1 MLKSLYIS
9 NYALISELHIDF
21 NEGFSVLTGETGAG
35 KSIILGAL
43 SLILGQRAD
52 TKLLKADTE
61 KCIIEAEFNIA
72 AYPSLASFFNENDL
86 DQNDNKLCQIRRE
99 ITGNAKSRAF
109 INDTPVSLNVLREL
123 TSRLIDIH
131 SQHDNL
137 LLGTE
142 GYQLG
147 VVDMIAQNS
156 KEQQN
161 YSELYNKWQN
171 EIADLR
177 KLENMAA
184 KQSAELDFVRFQF
197 NQLNEAALKSGE
209 QEELESE
216 QQTLSHAEEIKT
228 ELQTSVIL
236 LDEEKSILPM
246 IKEVQNSLSRIKKFV
261 PEAGDWIERIDTA
274 YIDLKD
280 ICNELNSLADKVEYN
295 PQRLEWLQNRL
306 SDIYTLQKKYKVDT
320 TDELI
325 RKRDEFDTILQRI
338 DSFDEEIESL
348 KRRIADSKAD
358 LTSAALKLSETRRK
372 ATKPIADFLVE
383 QLKQL
388 GMPNIRFEVE
398 ISTLEDFG
406 PNGNDEVQFLF
417 SANKNRD
424 MQAVQL
430 IASGGEVSRLML
442 SIKYLVANKSELP
455 TIIFDEIDT
464 GVSGEIADRMGEIMQ
479 KMGEAMQ
486 VITITHLPQIA
497 AKSSQHYLVY
507 KDDKGLQTQTYI
519 RKLTAEERITQ
530 LAQML
535 SGKQLTE
542 ASVQN
547 AKDLLGFS

>member
-171 EIADLR
+171 EIAELR

-209 QEELESE
+209 QEELEAE

-547 AKDLLGFS
+547 AKELLGFS

>member
-52 TKLLKADTE
+52 TKAIKTDSD
-61 KCIIEAEFNIA
+61 KCIIEAEFNIE
-72 AYPSLASFFNENDL
+72 AYPSLTSFFNENDL
-86 DQNDNKLCQIRRE
+86 DQTSSKLCLIRRE

-137 LLGTE
+137 LLGSE

-156 KEQQN
+156 KELLY
-161 YSELYNKWQN
+161 YSEVYTRWQN
-171 EIADLR
+171 EIAELK
-177 KLENMAA
+177 KLENLAV
-184 KQSAELDFVRFQF
+184 KQSAELDFIRFQF
-197 NQLNEAALKSGE
+197 NQLNDAALKTGE
-209 QEELESE
+209 QEDLEAE

-228 ELQTSVIL
+228 ELQTSVLL
-236 LDEEKSILPM
+236 LDEEKSVLPM
-246 IKEVQNSLSRIKKFV
+246 IKELENSLSRIKKYV
-261 PEAGDWIERIDTA
+261 PEANEWLERIDSA

-280 ICNELNSLADKVEYN
+280 ICNELNSLADRVEYN
-295 PQRLEWLQNRL
+295 PQRLEWVQNRL
-306 SDIYTLQKKYKVDT
+306 SDIYTLQKKYKADT
-320 TDELI
+320 VNGLI
-325 RKRDEFDTILQRI
+325 EKRDEFDAVLQRI
-338 DSFDEEIESL
+338 DSFDDEIEKL
-348 KRRIADSKAD
+348 KKQIAETKAD
-358 LTSAALKLSETRRK
+358 LTKAASKLSETRLK

-388 GMPNIRFEVE
+388 GMPNIRFEVD
-398 ISTLEDFG
+398 ISTSGEFG
-406 PNGNDEVQFLF
+406 VNGNDDVQFMF
-417 SANKNRD
+417 SANKNREL
-424 MQAVQL
+424 QAVQL

-442 SIKYLVANKSELP
+442 SIKYLIANKSELP

-479 KMGEAMQ
+479 NMGKAMQ

-497 AKSSQHYLVY
+497 ARSSQHYLVF
-507 KDDKGLQTQTYI
+507 KDDTGSQTQTFI
-519 RKLTAEERITQ
+519 RKLNDDERVTQ
-530 LAQML
+530 LAHML
-535 SGKQLTE
+535 SGKALTE
-542 ASVQN
+542 ASLLN
-547 AKDLLGFS
+547 AKELLGY

>member
-52 TKLLKADTE
+52 TKAIKTDSD
-61 KCIIEAEFNIA
+61 KCIIEAEFNIE
-72 AYPSLASFFNENDL
+72 AYPSLNSFFNENDL
-86 DQNDNKLCQIRRE
+86 DQTSSKLCLIRRE

-137 LLGTE
+137 LLGSE

-156 KEQQN
+156 KELLY
-161 YSELYNKWQN
+161 YSEVYTRWQN
-171 EIADLR
+171 EIAELK
-177 KLENMAA
+177 KLENLAL
-184 KQSAELDFVRFQF
+184 KQSAELDFIRFQF
-197 NQLNEAALKSGE
+197 NQLNDAALKTGE
-209 QEELESE
+209 QEELEAE

-228 ELQTSVIL
+228 ELQTSVLL
-236 LDEEKSILPM
+236 LDEEKSVLPM
-246 IKEVQNSLSRIKKFV
+246 IKELENSLSRIKKYV
-261 PEAGDWIERIDTA
+261 PEANEWLERIDSA

-295 PQRLEWLQNRL
+295 PQRLEWVQNRL
-306 SDIYTLQKKYKVDT
+306 SDIYTLQKKYKADT
-320 TDELI
+320 VDELI
-325 RKRDEFDTILQRI
+325 EKRDEFDAVLQRI
-338 DSFDEEIESL
+338 DSFDDEIERL
-348 KRRIADSKAD
+348 KTKIAETKTD
-358 LTSAALKLSETRRK
+358 LTKAASKLSETRLK
-372 ATKPIADFLVE
+372 ATKPIADFLIE

-398 ISTLEDFG
+398 ISPSGEFG
-406 PNGNDEVQFLF
+406 VNGNDLVQFMF

-442 SIKYLVANKSELP
+442 SIKYLIANKSELP

-479 KMGEAMQ
+479 NMGKAMQ

-497 AKSSQHYLVY
+497 ARSSQHYLVY
-507 KDDKGLQTQTYI
+507 KDDTGSQTQTFI
-519 RKLTAEERITQ
+519 RKLNDEDRVTE
-530 LAQML
+530 LAHML
-535 SGKQLTE
+535 SGKALTE
-542 ASVQN
+542 ASLLN
-547 AKDLLGFS
+547 AKELLGY

>member
-52 TKLLKADTE
+52 TKAIKTDSD
-61 KCIIEAEFNIA
+61 KCIIEAEFNIE
-72 AYPSLASFFNENDL
+72 AYPSLTSFFNENDL
-86 DQNDNKLCQIRRE
+86 DQTSSKLCLIRRE

-137 LLGTE
+137 LLGSE

-156 KEQQN
+156 KQLLY
-161 YSELYNKWQN
+161 YSEVYTRWQN
-171 EIADLR
+171 EIAELK
-177 KLENMAA
+177 KLENIAS

-209 QEELESE
+209 QEELEAE
-216 QQTLSHAEEIKT
+216 LQTLSHAEEIKI
-228 ELQTSVIL
+228 ELQASVIL

-246 IKEVQNSLSRIKKFV
+246 IKEMQNSLSRIKKYV
-261 PEAGDWIERIDTA
+261 PEANEWLERIDSV

-280 ICNELNSLADKVEYN
+280 ICNELNSFADKVEYN
-295 PQRLEWLQNRL
+295 PQRLEWVQNRL
-306 SDIYTLQKKYKVDT
+306 SDIYTLQKKYKADT
-320 TDELI
+320 TEELI
-325 RKRDEFDTILQRI
+325 RKRDEFDSILQRI
-338 DSFDEEIESL
+338 DSFDEDIESL
-348 KRRIADSKAD
+348 KHRIAESKSD
-358 LTSAALKLSETRRK
+358 VTSAALKLSETRRK
-372 ATKPIADFLVE
+372 ATKPIADFLVR

-398 ISTLEDFG
+398 ISTLENFG
-406 PNGNDEVQFLF
+406 PSGNDEVQFLF

-430 IASGGEVSRLML
+430 IASGGEISRLML

-497 AKSSQHYLVY
+497 AKSSQHFLVY

>member
-52 TKLLKADTE
+52 TKAIKTDSD
-61 KCIIEAEFNIA
+61 KCIIEAEFNIE
-72 AYPSLASFFNENDL
+72 AYPSLTSFFNDNDL
-86 DQNDNKLCQIRRE
+86 DQTSSKLCLIRRE

-137 LLGTE
+137 LLGSE

-156 KEQQN
+156 KQLLY
-161 YSELYNKWQN
+161 YSEVYTRWQN
-171 EIADLR
+171 EIAELK
-177 KLENMAA
+177 KLENLAV
-184 KQSAELDFVRFQF
+184 KQSAELDFIRFQF
-197 NQLNEAALKSGE
+197 NQLNDAALKTGE
-209 QEELESE
+209 QEELEAE

-228 ELQTSVIL
+228 ELQTSVLL
-236 LDEEKSILPM
+236 LDEEKSVLPM
-246 IKEVQNSLSRIKKFV
+246 IKELENSLSRIKKYV
-261 PEAGDWIERIDTA
+261 PEANEWLERIDSA

-280 ICNELNSLADKVEYN
+280 ICNELNSLADRVEYN
-295 PQRLEWLQNRL
+295 PQRLEWVQNRL
-306 SDIYTLQKKYKVDT
+306 SDIYTLQKKYKADT
-320 TDELI
+320 VDELI
-325 RKRDEFDTILQRI
+325 EKRDEFDAVLQRI
-338 DSFDEEIESL
+338 DSFDDEIEKL
-348 KRRIADSKAD
+348 KTKIAQTKTD
-358 LTSAALKLSETRRK
+358 LTKAASKLSETRLK

-398 ISTLEDFG
+398 ISTSGEFG
-406 PNGNDEVQFLF
+406 VNGNDDVQFMF

-442 SIKYLVANKSELP
+442 SIKYLIANKSELP

-479 KMGEAMQ
+479 NMGKAMQ

-497 AKSSQHYLVY
+497 ARSSQHYLVY
-507 KDDKGLQTQTYI
+507 KDDTGSQTQTFI
-519 RKLTAEERITQ
+519 RKLNDDERVTQ
-530 LAQML
+530 LAHML
-535 SGKQLTE
+535 SGKALTE
-542 ASVQN
+542 ASLLN
-547 AKDLLGFS
+547 AKELLGY

>member
-52 TKLLKADTE
+52 TKAIKTDSD
-61 KCIIEAEFNIA
+61 KCIIEAEFNIE
-72 AYPSLASFFNENDL
+72 AYPSLTSFFNENDL
-86 DQNDNKLCQIRRE
+86 DLTSSKLCLIRRE

-137 LLGTE
+137 LLGSE

-147 VVDMIAQNS
+147 VVDLIAQNS
-156 KEQQN
+156 KELLY
-161 YSELYNKWQN
+161 YSEVYTRWQN
-171 EIADLR
+171 EIAELR
-177 KLENMAA
+177 KLENMAS

-209 QEELESE
+209 QEELEAE
-216 QQTLSHAEEIKT
+216 LQTLSHAEEIKI
-228 ELQTSVIL
+228 ELQASVIL

-246 IKEVQNSLSRIKKFV
+246 IKEMQNSLSRIKKYV
-261 PEAGDWIERIDTA
+261 PEANEWLERIDSA

-280 ICNELNSLADKVEYN
+280 ICNELNSFADKVEYN
-295 PQRLEWLQNRL
+295 PQRLEWVQNRL
-306 SDIYTLQKKYKVDT
+306 SDIYTLQKKYKADT
-320 TDELI
+320 VDELI
-325 RKRDEFDTILQRI
+325 EKRDEFEIVLQRI
-338 DSFDEEIESL
+338 ESFDDEIEKL
-348 KRRIADSKAD
+348 KTKIAETKTNLTKAA
-358 LTSAALKLSETRRK
+358 SKLSETRQK
-372 ATKPIADFLVE
+372 ATKPIADFLIK

-398 ISTLEDFG
+398 ISTSGEFG
-406 PNGNDEVQFLF
+406 VNGNDDVQFMF

-424 MQAVQL
+424 LQAVQL

-442 SIKYLVANKSELP
+442 SIKYLIANKSELP

-479 KMGEAMQ
+479 NMGKAMQ

-497 AKSSQHYLVY
+497 AKSSQHFLVY

>member
-171 EIADLR
+171 EIAELR

-209 QEELESE
+209 QEELEAE

-320 TDELI
+320 TEELI

>member
-52 TKLLKADTE
+52 TKAIKTDSD
-61 KCIIEAEFNIA
+61 KCIIEAEFNIE
-72 AYPSLASFFNENDL
+72 AYPSLNTFFNENDL
-86 DQNDNKLCQIRRE
+86 DQTSSKLCLIRRE

-137 LLGTE
+137 LLGSE

-156 KEQQN
+156 KELLY
-161 YSELYNKWQN
+161 YSEVYTRWQN
-171 EIADLR
+171 EIAELK
-177 KLENMAA
+177 KLENLAL
-184 KQSAELDFVRFQF
+184 KQSAELDFIRFQF
-197 NQLNEAALKSGE
+197 NQLNDAALKTGE
-209 QEELESE
+209 QEELEAE

-228 ELQTSVIL
+228 ELQTSVLL
-236 LDEEKSILPM
+236 LDEEKSVLPM
-246 IKEVQNSLSRIKKFV
+246 IKELENSLSRIKKYV
-261 PEAGDWIERIDTA
+261 PEANEWLERIDSA

-295 PQRLEWLQNRL
+295 PQRLEWVQNRL
-306 SDIYTLQKKYKVDT
+306 SDIYTLQKKYKADT
-320 TDELI
+320 VDELI
-325 RKRDEFDTILQRI
+325 EKRDEFDAVLQRI
-338 DSFDEEIESL
+338 DSFDDEIERL
-348 KRRIADSKAD
+348 KTKIAETKTD
-358 LTSAALKLSETRRK
+358 LTKAASKLSETRLK
-372 ATKPIADFLVE
+372 ATKPIADFLIE

-398 ISTLEDFG
+398 ISSSGEFG
-406 PNGNDEVQFLF
+406 VNGNDVVQFMF

-442 SIKYLVANKSELP
+442 SIKYLIANKSELP

-479 KMGEAMQ
+479 NMGKAMQ

-497 AKSSQHYLVY
+497 ARSSQHYLVY
-507 KDDKGLQTQTYI
+507 KDDTGSQTQTFI
-519 RKLTAEERITQ
+519 RKLNDEDRVTE
-530 LAQML
+530 LAHML
-535 SGKQLTE
+535 SGKALTE
-542 ASVQN
+542 ASLLN
-547 AKDLLGFS
+547 AKELLGY